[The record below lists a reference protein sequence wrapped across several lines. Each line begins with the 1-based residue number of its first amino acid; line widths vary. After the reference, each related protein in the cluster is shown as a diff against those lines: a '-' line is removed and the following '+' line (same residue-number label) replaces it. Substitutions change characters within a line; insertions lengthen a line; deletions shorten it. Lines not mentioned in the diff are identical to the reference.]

1 MLVLTRVARYRIIH
15 PVMATETQV
24 REGEREEKG
33 EDEGERRVYPVV
45 CIVCV
50 LICMGWWW
58 FNGEDA
64 VILCE
69 NGF

>member
-1 MLVLTRVARYRIIH
+1 
-15 PVMATETQV
+15 MATETQV

-50 LICMGWWW
+50 FICMVWWW
-58 FNGEDA
+58 FIGKLS
-64 VILCE
+64 IYIRRRCGTFFY
-69 NGF
+69 GF